1 MVISNM
7 RLAATAVIRQKG
19 DKNIVLGVS
28 RKDDHTSFGLCGG
41 KIDDGESFYDG
52 MVREVKEETGI
63 NVLEASPIYFRQ
75 DGEFL
80 VLTYLVTS
88 WEGEI
93 HTDEVGVVKW
103 TTFDELKKGCFGEY
117 NAELENHIIKY
128 NL

>member
-1 MVISNM
+1 MISNM
-7 RLAATAVIRQKG
+7 TLAATAVIRQKG
-19 DKNIVLGVS
+19 NNDIVLGVS
-28 RKDDHTSFGLCGG
+28 RKDDHTSIGLPGG

-52 MVREVKEETGI
+52 MLREVTEETGI
-63 NVLEASPIYFRQ
+63 YVKKASPIYFRQ

-93 HTDEVGVVKW
+93 HTEEAGIVKW

-117 NAELENHIIKY
+117 NTELENHIIKY
-128 NL
+128 KL